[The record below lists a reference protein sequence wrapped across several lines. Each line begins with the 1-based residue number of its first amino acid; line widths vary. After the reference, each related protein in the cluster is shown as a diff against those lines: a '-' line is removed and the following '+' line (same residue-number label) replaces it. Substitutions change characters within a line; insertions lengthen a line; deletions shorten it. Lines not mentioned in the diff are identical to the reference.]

1 MEINY
6 EDQLITKHH
15 VLILGA
21 LKKCHIT
28 NFHPMFE
35 DYLQIARWVLIDTHR
50 QFIREGKP
58 LESFHNYVYQRI
70 YWKITDEIRKDKNL
84 YDESTTEDEIDI
96 SELEHMLADTSLED
110 TVEIKVVLSQLQK
123 VLTPQEKIYLEESFL
138 NDLTISEIASKYKV
152 SKRSVY
158 NWRDKVAIKYLLF
171 LK

>member
-6 EDQLITKHH
+6 EDKLITKHH

-28 NFHPMFE
+28 SFHPMFE

-96 SELEHMLADTSLED
+96 SELEHMLADTTLED
-110 TVEIKVVLSQLQK
+110 TVEIKVLLSQLQK
-123 VLTPQEKIYLEESFL
+123 VLTPQEKIYLEESFF
-138 NDLTISEIASKYKV
+138 NDLTVSEIASKYKV

>member
-6 EDQLITKHH
+6 EDKLITKHP

-28 NFHPMFE
+28 SFHPMFE

-96 SELEHMLADTSLED
+96 SELEHMLADTTLED
-110 TVEIKVVLSQLQK
+110 TVEIKVLLSQLQK

-138 NDLTISEIASKYKV
+138 NDLTISEIASKHKV

>member
-6 EDQLITKHH
+6 EDKLITKHH

-28 NFHPMFE
+28 SFHPMFE

-50 QFIREGKP
+50 QFIREGKS

-96 SELEHMLADTSLED
+96 SELEHMLADTTLED
-110 TVEIKVVLSQLQK
+110 TVEIKVLLSQLQK
-123 VLTPQEKIYLEESFL
+123 VLTPQEKIYLEESFF

-171 LK
+171 FK

>member
-6 EDQLITKHH
+6 EDKLITKHH

-28 NFHPMFE
+28 SFHPMFE

-110 TVEIKVVLSQLQK
+110 TVEIKVLLSQLQK
-123 VLTPQEKIYLEESFL
+123 VLTPQEKIYLEESFF
-138 NDLTISEIASKYKV
+138 NDLTISEIASKHKV

>member
-21 LKKCHIT
+21 LKKCHIA

-50 QFIREGKP
+50 QFIREGKS

-96 SELEHMLADTSLED
+96 SELEHMLADTTLED
-110 TVEIKVVLSQLQK
+110 TVEIKVLLSQLQK

-138 NDLTISEIASKYKV
+138 NDLTISEIASKHKV

>member
-6 EDQLITKHH
+6 EDKLITKHH

-28 NFHPMFE
+28 SFHPMFE

-50 QFIREGKP
+50 QFIREGKS

-96 SELEHMLADTSLED
+96 SELEHMLADTTLED
-110 TVEIKVVLSQLQK
+110 TVEIKVLLSQLQK

-138 NDLTISEIASKYKV
+138 NDLTISEIASKHKV

>member
-6 EDQLITKHH
+6 EDKLITKHH

-50 QFIREGKP
+50 QFIREGKS

-96 SELEHMLADTSLED
+96 SELEHMLADTTLED
-110 TVEIKVVLSQLQK
+110 TVEIKVLLSQLQK

-138 NDLTISEIASKYKV
+138 NDLTISEIASKHKV

>member
-28 NFHPMFE
+28 SFHPMFE
-35 DYLQIARWVLIDTHR
+35 DYLQMARWVLIDTHR

-58 LESFHNYVYQRI
+58 LKSFHNYVYQRI
-70 YWKITDEIRKDKNL
+70 YWKITDEIRKDKHL
-84 YDESTTEDEIDI
+84 YEEDTTEDETDI

-110 TVEIKVVLSQLQK
+110 TVEIKVLLSQLQK

-138 NDLTISEIASKYKV
+138 NDLTVSEISSKHKV

>member
-6 EDQLITKHH
+6 EDKLITKHH

-28 NFHPMFE
+28 SFHPMFE

-96 SELEHMLADTSLED
+96 SELEHMLADTTLED
-110 TVEIKVVLSQLQK
+110 TVEIKVLLSQLQK

-138 NDLTISEIASKYKV
+138 NDLTISEIASKHKV